1 MMRKADL
8 LLFGLLFGEIA
19 LAGHSPRAVYSNCAK
34 DEVLAAVL
42 APDASIR
49 VVSSID
55 GDGGTCYRIQVAQPA
70 GEALTGAFFDGS
82 HPAIVAYRRS
92 VQAPPQPPPVA
103 AAAAATAAPV
113 AAAEAAPA
121 KPPRLADL
129 SGLNFHDGKRF
140 EMAQLKS
147 KLVVVHFW
155 ETADDR
161 GVREDIEFLAYLRT
175 QYGAKGLNVVG
186 ITAEDRVNKI
196 KALIDEDDASW
207 PLIRDTT
214 DLAAQYGVEGKS
226 EMFLLNRGRKILV
239 SGPRADNF
247 EQRIVRELGR

>member
-19 LAGHSPRAVYSNCAK
+19 LAGHSPRALYSNCAK

-42 APDASIR
+42 APGASIR
-49 VVSSID
+49 VISSID
-55 GDGGTCYRIQVAQPA
+55 GDGGTCYRIEVAQPG
-70 GEALTGAFFDGS
+70 GEGLTGAFFDGS

-92 VQAPPQPPPVA
+92 VQAPAQPPPA
-103 AAAAATAAPV
+103 AAAAVAPV
-113 AAAEAAPA
+113 AAGEAAPA

-140 EMAQLKS
+140 DMAKLKS

-161 GVREDIEFLAYLRT
+161 SVREDIEFLAYLRT
-175 QYGAKGLNVVG
+175 QYGAKGFDVVG

-207 PLIRDTT
+207 PLLRDTT